1 MVPLFGKECELVP
14 APDSVP
20 SLSQALLLALSA
32 VLVFFASSYV
42 ALRTAKR
49 VRIPF
54 AEYGEALWATFFK
67 NGSLAVAGPVLDGW
81 MGLPPFLTIALVVA
95 VLPIAI
101 YRKVFASTLR
111 QATIVWAVVL
121 GAEAVVGV
129 VLVVGSV
136 GGGAWLDQQFGLPGL
151 LSSNAGLAP

>member
-1 MVPLFGKECELVP
+1 MAP

-20 SLSQALLLALSA
+20 SLSQALLLGISA
-32 VLVFFASSYV
+32 VLVFFVSSYA

-49 VRIPF
+49 VDIPF

-67 NGSLAVAGPVLDGW
+67 NGTLVVAGPVLDGW
-81 MGLPPFLTIALVVA
+81 IGLPLFVTLALVVA
-95 VLPIAI
+95 VIPIAI

-121 GAEAVVGV
+121 GAEAVVAT
-129 VLVVGSV
+129 VLVVGSM
-136 GGGAWLDQQFGLPGL
+136 GGGAWLDQRFGIPAL
-151 LSSNAGLAP
+151 LSANMAAPL

>member
-1 MVPLFGKECELVP
+1 MVPLSGKECELVP

-32 VLVFFASSYV
+32 VLVFFASSYI
-42 ALRTAKR
+42 ALRTARR
-49 VRIPF
+49 VKIPF

-67 NGSLAVAGPVLDGW
+67 NGSVAVAGPVLDGW
-81 MGLPPFLTIALVVA
+81 IGLPPFVTIALLVA

-111 QATIVWAVVL
+111 QATIVWVVVL
-121 GAEAVVGV
+121 GAEVVVGV
-129 VLVVGSV
+129 VLVIGSL
-136 GGGAWLDQQFGLPGL
+136 GGGAWLDQRFGLPAL
-151 LSSNAGLAP
+151 LSSHIALAP